1 MKRLSFLL
9 VAVILGSMTVLTSCK
24 SDDNDDDNV
33 NLEPTLNFV
42 GGAEF
47 ISEDATVES
56 DEAFKFGVNCFSN
69 TTSGAKLTNFKITAI
84 ANNNPIPEF
93 AVDTNF
99 SADDFQ
105 NQFLYTVT
113 NSGTAAVDVN
123 FIFKITDKDGQYTEK
138 NIHVTVEPG
147 GGPIYEYNDA
157 LMGSY
162 NSTEGSSFASADG
175 TTYNMD
181 NAQTNSAKIDWMY
194 SYGNTDFASF
204 FAPSDDLADK
214 FFGTNMDEFDTR
226 NETKFKLVTETVDWD
241 NIVDDSQILM
251 YTASG
256 VTETGLTDLQVGDVI
271 AFITDPDKPEFA
283 NKHGLIKILS
293 YEENNGG
300 TVTFN
305 VKVQQ

>member
-42 GGAEF
+42 GGTGF

-56 DEAFKFGVNCFSN
+56 DENFKFGVNCFSN
-69 TTSGAKLTNFKITAI
+69 TTSGEKLTNFKITAI
-84 ANNNPIPEF
+84 ANNDPIPAF
-93 AVDTNF
+93 AVDTSF
-99 SADDFQ
+99 SNDTYQ
-105 NQFLYTVT
+105 NEFMYTVT
-113 NSGTAAVDVN
+113 NTGTTAVDVN

-147 GGPIYEYNDA
+147 GGLIYEYNDE

-175 TTYNMD
+175 TVYLMSD
-181 NAQTNSAKIDWMY
+181 AKENSAKIDWMY

-226 NETKFKLVTETVDWD
+226 NETKFKLITETVDWD
-241 NIVDDSQILM
+241 NIVNDTPILM
-251 YTASG
+251 YTESG
-256 VTETGLTDLQVGDVI
+256 VTESGLTDLQVGDI
-271 AFITDPDKPEFA
+271 IGFITDPNKPEFA
-283 NKHGLIKILS
+283 GKHGLIKILS

-300 TVTFN
+300 TVTFS